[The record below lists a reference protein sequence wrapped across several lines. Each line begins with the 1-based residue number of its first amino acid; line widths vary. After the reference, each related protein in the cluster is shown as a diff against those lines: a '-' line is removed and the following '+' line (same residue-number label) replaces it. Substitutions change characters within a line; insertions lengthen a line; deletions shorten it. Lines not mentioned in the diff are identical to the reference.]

1 MCGQNAK
8 NLMRIW
14 RRRGTYVGAVS
25 MKTSQVALKITL
37 PFALDSNFGNFEQK
51 MLWDSSMFS
60 LKKNSRIFHF
70 YFIESGNLS
79 GNYKWK
85 L

>member
-51 MLWDSSMFS
+51 
-60 LKKNSRIFHF
+60 NAVR
-70 YFIESGNLS
+70 
-79 GNYKWK
+79 
-85 L
+85 